1 MPRFVLR
8 LLPDR
13 ATDFPCIP
21 LEDFRNMTEQPV
33 VGELSR
39 PAVLVRCA
47 SGAHG
52 LQLNPI
58 KLDAVVKHRCSEEA
72 LGV

>member
-1 MPRFVLR
+1 
-8 LLPDR
+8 
-13 ATDFPCIP
+13 
-21 LEDFRNMTEQPV
+21 MTEQPV